1 MLLAGPRLL
10 GGFHHYLRAYRRLTR
25 ARLVVSRTDNNLAI
39 WRIKRRR
46 NSNFMVLLIQNGWA
60 WTSRGLPSREL
71 LTWPKQ
77 LFVDRLALFGRHA
90 EVMTVGHPSR
100 GGIRSLVCGSLIL
113 NEFIREKPQATGCAT
128 VAILSTF
135 RVKTVTLPDRTLI
148 QTEQS
153 SGAQEYERLES
164 VLRRRG
170 LSARV
175 YCCGRAKAL
184 EAEKRFF
191 QAHLR
196 DPGLQFVERHR
207 FDDSY
212 RSLIKEQIVVSDVS
226 TLGFE
231 ALGIGIRTGFINFPE
246 HWQQPR
252 FAFGWPLEFGEKGP
266 FWTDDPSEAEIER
279 ILDYLLSVSDEQWE
293 RDSGWIRDQLIVH
306 DYGNTILKRY
316 VEGVLAGKGDV
327 LAEEAGGGRG

>member
-1 MLLAGPRLL
+1 MSLREYLGFLRRAWGLFRGARKTWRLPPRVDVLVVDRGNAEPVLHLLRDHTVHVADSRGESLCVPVMLLAGPRLL

-100 GGIRSLVCGSLIL
+100 GGIRSLVCWSLIL

-135 RVKTVTLPDRTLI
+135 RVKTVTLPDRSLI

-226 TLGFE
+226 TLGF
-231 ALGIGIRTGFINFPE
+231 
-246 HWQQPR
+246 
-252 FAFGWPLEFGEKGP
+252 
-266 FWTDDPSEAEIER
+266 
-279 ILDYLLSVSDEQWE
+279 
-293 RDSGWIRDQLIVH
+293 
-306 DYGNTILKRY
+306 
-316 VEGVLAGKGDV
+316 
-327 LAEEAGGGRG
+327 